1 MHGWGFSMR
10 SLITAV
16 LATGLVHAQG
26 VMADGMVDPT
36 RPPVSVMAYLPH
48 GEAQL
53 EKAWEL
59 SAIQDNGKNGFAVV
73 NGQMVP
79 VGGYYE
85 DFKLISVTHQKA
97 LFVSKLGEKKVLTM
111 GLSNVM
117 TPVTAE
123 RGPKK
128 ASAPKRVKHQS
139 KKTEK
144 ITIDK

>member
-16 LATGLVHAQG
+16 LAIGLVYAHG
-26 VMADGMVDPT
+26 VMADGMIDPT

-85 DFKLISVTHQKA
+85 DFKLTSVKNQKA
-97 LFVSKLGEKKVLTM
+97 VFISKLGEKKVVGM
-111 GLSNVM
+111 GLASVIE
-117 TPVTAE
+117 PVKPQASI
-123 RGPKK
+123 KK
-128 ASAPKRVKHQS
+128 AGQPKRLKHQP

>member
-1 MHGWGFSMR
+1 MR

-16 LATGLVHAQG
+16 LATGLVHAHE

-85 DFKLISVTHQKA
+85 DFKLISVTHQKS